1 MTISSAPRPG
11 SIARLNSCSNSPAA
25 ASIAAAALPEAF
37 SGVPPAAPAPRGVPS
52 PGGGIP
58 PCCSS
63 DLVNAPDPRA
73 ARGSSGPQSW
83 EKARCPC
90 VGSRPWRR
98 AEVRPRI
105 LKNERTNHSSASVE
119 LNQKLL
125 QTGCTAR
132 STAGDSVPKRPTP
145 LVVTH
150 VCSKQMPVPFYRATQ
165 PRCPG
170 FPAPLSSPGVV
181 VVVWCAPLPC
191 SYSDQQAAEFVA
203 AGVYNKRRHLLG
215 PATGKQGAVGHE
227 RRHRL
232 FAYAWCLYARDR
244 STDTCPLS
252 SSCPAPL
259 PSFLLY
265 TPCDPPSP
273 L

>member
-1 MTISSAPRPG
+1 MNYK
-11 SIARLNSCSNSPAA
+11 LYLLAA

-119 LNQKLL
+119 LNQNLL
-125 QTGCTAR
+125 QTD
-132 STAGDSVPKRPTP
+132 AG
-145 LVVTH
+145 
-150 VCSKQMPVPFYRATQ
+150 VPFIER
-165 PRCPG
+165 R
-170 FPAPLSSPGVV
+170 SPGVPAFLRPFHLRV
-181 VVVWCAPLPC
+181 WWVWCGVPLFPVPI
-191 SYSDQQAAEFVA
+191 AT
-203 AGVYNKRRHLLG
+203 NKRLSLLQQVCTTNAG
-215 PATGKQGAVGHE
+215 IFSA
-227 RRHRL
+227 
-232 FAYAWCLYARDR
+232 
-244 STDTCPLS
+244 S
-252 SSCPAPL
+252 
-259 PSFLLY
+259 
-265 TPCDPPSP
+265 
-273 L
+273 